1 MRFGSFVFPVSQD
14 PINDHRIINETLEE
28 IILCDELGFDTIWL
42 TEHHFDGATAY
53 VDPVVFA
60 AAVAA
65 KTKRVRI
72 GFAVVEMALHHPVRL
87 AAQTALLDNLSN
99 GRIIVGTGRGSAF
112 NEYEYIG
119 FGVPM
124 AESANSLKEAEALI
138 LEAWQG
144 NPVDF
149 KGKYWEVSFP
159 GLRPLPIQ
167 KPNPPLI
174 RACLS
179 VESTRA
185 MAKMRRPVLIGAQ
198 DNESIAERL
207 NVYRDEV
214 IATGATDEELESLL
228 DQIWVSKNVLV
239 GDSESETIQ
248 IARDGLETEQS
259 HFWKA
264 RDLFNPPDRAIKRQ
278 PNSNNFDATFIAG
291 TPEKVSGYIHELEEI
306 GVRNLMMKFNTGEMN
321 QNCVKRSIDLF
332 TREIMPQFNKK

>member
-1 MRFGSFVFPVSQD
+1 
-14 PINDHRIINETLEE
+14 
-28 IILCDELGFDTIWL
+28 
-42 TEHHFDGATAY
+42 
-53 VDPVVFA
+53 
-60 AAVAA
+60 
-65 KTKRVRI
+65 
-72 GFAVVEMALHHPVRL
+72 
-87 AAQTALLDNLSN
+87 
-99 GRIIVGTGRGSAF
+99 
-112 NEYEYIG
+112 
-119 FGVPM
+119 M
-124 AESANSLKEAEALI
+124 AEAANSLKEAEALI

-174 RACLS
+174 RACLG

-207 NVYRDEV
+207 DVYRDEV

-264 RDLFNPPDRAIKRQ
+264 RYLFDPPDTAIKRQ

-291 TPEKVSGYIHELEEI
+291 TPEQVSGYIHELEEI
-306 GVRNLMMKFNTGEMN
+306 GVRNLMMKLNTGEMN
-321 QNCVKRSIDLF
+321 RKCVKRSIDLF
-332 TREIMPQFNKK
+332 THEIMPQFNKK

>member
-14 PINDHRIINETLEE
+14 PINDHRIIDETLEE

-124 AESANSLKEAEALI
+124 AEAANSLKEAEALI

-174 RACLS
+174 RACLG

-239 GDSESETIQ
+239 GGSESETI
-248 IARDGLETEQS
+248 
-259 HFWKA
+259 
-264 RDLFNPPDRAIKRQ
+264 
-278 PNSNNFDATFIAG
+278 
-291 TPEKVSGYIHELEEI
+291 
-306 GVRNLMMKFNTGEMN
+306 
-321 QNCVKRSIDLF
+321 
-332 TREIMPQFNKK
+332 